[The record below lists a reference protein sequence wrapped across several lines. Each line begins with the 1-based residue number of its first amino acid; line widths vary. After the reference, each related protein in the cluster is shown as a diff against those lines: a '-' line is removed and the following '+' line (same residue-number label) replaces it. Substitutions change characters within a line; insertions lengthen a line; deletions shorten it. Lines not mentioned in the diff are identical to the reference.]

1 MGVILRPVVPVSMKK
16 LLALVLPLALTG
28 SALADAPIK
37 NTSRIEVAVTK
48 QGFNPDSINV
58 PANKPVTLVF
68 TRKTD
73 QTCAKSIVVNLDDGK
88 KIERDLPL
96 DKPVEIAVT
105 FAKAGKLSYACSMGM
120 TKGVIAVQ

>member
-1 MGVILRPVVPVSMKK
+1 MMK
-16 LLALVLPLALTG
+16 LLALALVLPLALTG
-28 SALADAPIK
+28 SALADAPVK

-58 PANKPVTLVF
+58 AANKPVTLVF

-88 KIERDLPL
+88 KIERELPL

-105 FAKAGKLSYACSMGM
+105 FPTAGKLSYACSMGM
-120 TKGVIAVQ
+120 SKGVIVVQ